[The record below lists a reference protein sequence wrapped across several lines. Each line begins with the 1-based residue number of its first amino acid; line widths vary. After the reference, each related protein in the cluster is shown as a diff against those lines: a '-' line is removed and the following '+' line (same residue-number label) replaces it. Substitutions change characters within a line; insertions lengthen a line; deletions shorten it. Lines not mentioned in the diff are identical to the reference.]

1 MFAFEEDRTVIKLSR
16 RALALTPLLAVG
28 CGGTRET
35 PRVDQSTSG
44 SDSVATV
51 DTGRIAPGPVTSAP
65 SVVEAPLPP
74 PRLTCAPT
82 NFGPDDTLTLRM
94 NVPHGHYLIATQPG
108 DSLFYIIYP
117 QLNMPTRK
125 YSLIPPEEFKQTD
138 SLKLPWNVKA
148 IPWYA
153 GRDTTLAPLFP
164 RPGRYVL
171 TVGENLEGDN
181 PHGASC
187 TVIFTEGSRR

>member
-1 MFAFEEDRTVIKLSR
+1 MIKLSR
-16 RALALTPLLAVG
+16 RALALAPLLAVS
-28 CGGTRET
+28 CGRTRENS
-35 PRVDQSTSG
+35 RVDQTTG
-44 SDSVATV
+44 ASDRVATV
-51 DTGRIAPGPVTSAP
+51 DTARVAPGPVSSTP
-65 SVVEAPLPP
+65 TVVEAPLPP

-82 NFGPDDTLTLRM
+82 TFGPDDTLTLRM
-94 NVPHGHYLIATQPG
+94 NVPHGVYLIATQPG

-125 YSLIPPEEFKQTD
+125 YSLIPPEEFKQMD

-164 RPGRYVL
+164 RPGKYVM
-171 TVGENLEGDN
+171 TMGENLEGHN
-181 PHGASC
+181 PRGASC
-187 TVIFTEGSRR
+187 TVIFTERSRR